1 MGSMNTKRAAAV
13 VTLAASIMIGGAAF
27 SPANAT
33 VTDYPV
39 GGPDAVVVT
48 TISDADQTMPNGP
61 AGTIGDPYA
70 TAVGVL
76 SDGKGQTDQP
86 SASAHNPAALPQR
99 PAIWGYDPI
108 NAVENAYAAVVYALK
123 DVNR

>member
-27 SPANAT
+27 SPAYAT
-33 VTDYPV
+33 VADHPV
-39 GGPDAVVVT
+39 GHPYAVVVSA
-48 TISDADQTMPNGP
+48 ISDADPTMADGP
-61 AGTIGDPYA
+61 AGTIGNP
-70 TAVGVL
+70 G
-76 SDGKGQTDQP
+76 
-86 SASAHNPAALPQR
+86 AHPQR